1 MAHAR
6 AKLTPIGRRLLVE
19 RVVIDGWKPADAARA
34 MGVSRQTAYKWLR
47 RFRDE
52 GPAGLD
58 DRSSAP
64 KRCPMASDETVRTRS
79 SLIAWPPSRAPIA

>member
-64 KRCPMASDETVRTRS
+64 KRCPPWPRTR
-79 SLIAWPPSRAPIA
+79 P